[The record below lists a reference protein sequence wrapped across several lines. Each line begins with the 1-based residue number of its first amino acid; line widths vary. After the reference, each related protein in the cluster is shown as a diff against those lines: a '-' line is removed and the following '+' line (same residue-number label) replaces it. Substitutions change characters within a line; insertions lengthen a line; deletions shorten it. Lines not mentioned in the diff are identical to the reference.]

1 MKIFPGANLLRGNF
15 PGGNFLDRSF
25 PGWELSRWESSW
37 VGVVQ
42 VGIFRVGVFVGRNC
56 PGGTYPDWEFS
67 LVDVSLVGII
77 WVAIF
82 RVGALTLP
90 FFWFQTY
97 YNKLSRHE
105 QARWWEKYLSKL
117 SILKHTCSWRD
128 NLLYYEYWIDK
139 QKYIHVVKYI

>member
-1 MKIFPGANLLRGNF
+1 M
-15 PGGNFLDRSF
+15 
-25 PGWELSRWESSW
+25 
-37 VGVVQ
+37 GVVQ
-42 VGIFRVGVFVGRNC
+42 VGVFLGGSCPVRNF
-56 PGGTYPDWEFS
+56 PGGSFRGKELSRWDLSWLGIFFGGRFPGGNC
-67 LVDVSLVGII
+67 LVGII

-117 SILKHTCSWRD
+117 SLLKHTCSWRD

-139 QKYIHVVKYI
+139 QKYLHVVKYI